1 MKDFF
6 QLNPDSILDAV
17 EKAIQIDEPEV
28 RATGRA
34 LSLNSMENRVFDVEL
49 DDESHVVAKFYRP
62 GRWTREQIQE
72 EHDFLFTLEEAEI
85 PVIVPLGIGDQ
96 SVFTMAN
103 GIFFALFPKVR
114 GRLMD
119 ELDEDRL
126 RTVGRYIGR
135 IHNVGEHFHFQHR
148 LKMSVEEWGRKSLSF
163 LQTSKF
169 LPPEYAPRYKML
181 AEQIFMILEPFLN
194 SAPTLSLHGDCHL
207 GNTLWQQDSPFFLDF
222 DDSITAPA
230 VQDIW
235 MVVRGRDNEAIKQR
249 NLLLEGYEA
258 FRPFDRRSLR
268 YLEPLRALRM
278 IQYSAWIGR
287 RWDDP
292 FFPKIFPHYGSTKYW
307 EEEMHALQESLAIF
321 QDNDHL
327 ST

>member
-17 EKAIQIDEPEV
+17 EKTIQIEEPEI

-62 GRWTREQIQE
+62 SRWTQEQIQE
-72 EHDFLFTLEEAEI
+72 EHEFLFTLEDAEI
-85 PVIVPLGIGDQ
+85 PVVAPIGIGDQ
-96 SVFTMAN
+96 SVFTMEN

-119 ELDEDRL
+119 ELDDDRL
-126 RTVGRYIGR
+126 RTVGRYIAR
-135 IHNVGEHFHFQHR
+135 IHNVGEHFHFHHR
-148 LKMSVEEWGRKSLSF
+148 LKMSVEEWGRKSLAF
-163 LQTSKF
+163 LLASTF
-169 LPPEYAPRYKML
+169 FPPEYAPRYKQL
-181 AEQIFMILEPFLN
+181 AEQIFAILDPFLQTTP
-194 SAPTLSLHGDCHL
+194 SIALHGDCHL

-222 DDSITAPA
+222 DDSITAPP

-258 FRPFDRRSLR
+258 FRPFDRRSLQ
-268 YLEPLRALRM
+268 YLEPLRSLRM

-292 FFPKIFPHYGSTKYW
+292 YFPKIFPHFGSTKYW
-307 EEEMHALQESLAIF
+307 EEEMHSLQESLAIF
-321 QDNDHL
+321 HDNNHVN
-327 ST
+327 T